1 MLICKHTKERKKMFM
16 NLTET
21 QRTLEE
27 LKKLVKTQDLEL
39 KVLNFY
45 GSNNFF
51 FACEDGKVAEVG
63 YEG

>member
-1 MLICKHTKERKKMFM
+1 MFM

-21 QRTLEE
+21 QSTLEE

-51 FACEDGKVAEVG
+51 FVCEDGKIAEVG

>member
-21 QRTLEE
+21 QSTLEE

-51 FACEDGKVAEVG
+51 FVCEDGKIAEVG